1 MSGPEAS
8 STAAANGWQRRRER
22 IALEIERAALELFA
36 RSSPEDVTIDRIAAA
51 AGISNR
57 TFFRYFATRDEVLA
71 ALPRRSLDRLS
82 ESVRARPAS
91 ESVLQ
96 AFTEAEKARRMDPSE
111 RELVLLWGIVVE
123 RSPLAANRALA
134 HSAVSSASTYR
145 QLIAERTGAD
155 QDDPAVGAMAAAIT
169 GVISY
174 AFGRWMLL
182 GGRAPLG
189 PMIAEAL
196 TVLRDIDAPPEIVFS
211 TSASRP
217 NPDQENPGTD
227 PAPT

>member
-1 MSGPEAS
+1 M
-8 STAAANGWQRRRER
+8 
-22 IALEIERAALELFA
+22 ELFA

-71 ALPRRSLDRLS
+71 ALPRRSLGRVS
-82 ESVRARPAS
+82 ELVRARPAS

-111 RELVLLWGIVVE
+111 SELVLLWGIVVE
-123 RSPLAANRALA
+123 RSPIAANRALA
-134 HSAVSSASTYR
+134 HSAVSSASTYQ

-155 QDDPAVGAMAAAIT
+155 RNDPAVGAMAAAIT

-189 PMIAEAL
+189 PMIADAL
-196 TVLRDIDAPPEIVFS
+196 TVLRDIDAPPEIVSS
-211 TSASRP
+211 TSPERP
-217 NPDQENPGTD
+217 DTGQANRGTD
-227 PAPT
+227 PATR